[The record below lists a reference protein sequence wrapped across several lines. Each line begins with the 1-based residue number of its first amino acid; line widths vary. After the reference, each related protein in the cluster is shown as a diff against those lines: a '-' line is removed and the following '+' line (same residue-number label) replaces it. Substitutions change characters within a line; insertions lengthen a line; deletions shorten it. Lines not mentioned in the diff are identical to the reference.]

1 MLSRRDKLL
10 VQPWE
15 DRRYKDHRLKVKSAL
30 PAIDDRPPATRP
42 HVVLK
47 LKKCQRELD
56 RKNKIQKDNFGL
68 LQRLNNIMREKR
80 LDNQWTKPLPN
91 FQHKVGLFFDAE
103 SLHSRVTARSNVD
116 ESPDI
121 SYSNVKCYA
130 CNLKK
135 KHFRLELDGSK
146 RNELLLPALFLN

>member
-10 VQPWE
+10 VRPWE
-15 DRRYKDHRLKVKSAL
+15 DRRFKDHRLKVKSAL
-30 PAIDDRPPATRP
+30 PAIDDRAPATRP
-42 HVVLK
+42 HVTLK

-56 RKNKIQKDNFGL
+56 RKNKIQSDNFGL

-91 FQHKVGLFFDAE
+91 FQHKVGLFYDAE
-103 SLHSRVTARSNVD
+103 SLHSRVTARSLAE
-116 ESPDI
+116 ESPDQ

-130 CNLKK
+130 CEIKR
-135 KHFRLELDGSK
+135 KHFGYKTNRPNQ
-146 RNELLLPALFLN
+146 NELPHLFLN